1 MNKIFE
7 ILMLLLFGISWPV
20 SIIKTVKVKKTGSK
34 SIVFLTF
41 IMAGYLCGIV
51 NKIINGADYVIIF
64 YSLNFVMVGI
74 DAALYL
80 KYRKR
85 EKE

>member
-1 MNKIFE
+1 
-7 ILMLLLFGISWPV
+7 MLLLFGISWPV
-20 SIIKTVKVKKTGSK
+20 SIVKTVKVKKTGSK
-34 SIVFLTF
+34 SIVFLIF
-41 IMAGYLCGIV
+41 IMSGYLCGIV

-64 YSLNFVMVGI
+64 YSINFVMVGI
-74 DAALYL
+74 DAMLYL